1 METMQMRAL
10 RAATGGVQEGRMQN
24 EGAARG
30 DKPLQNARNTE
41 KAKPVRND
49 RQRRQIGLIKG

>member
-1 METMQMRAL
+1 MRAL

-49 RQRRQIGLIKG
+49 RRSSQIGLI